1 MQGDRIRLYGRGC
14 TKSLKDLFSEAKLGS
29 IERAQTPVLR
39 DEKGVIAVCGFGVAE
54 RCIPRPGDRV
64 IRVTINK
71 TKLTGD
77 N

>member
-1 MQGDRIRLYGRGC
+1 MPGDKIRLRGRDC
-14 TKSLKDLFSEAKLGS
+14 TKSLKELFSEAKLSS
-29 IERAQTPVLR
+29 IERAETPVLR

-54 RCIPRPGDRV
+54 RCIPRPGDKV